1 MACPPCWALKRS
13 CPLSCGDGCWLACP
27 PSWAAKWLCPPLTWR
42 WVLVGGSAFLAR
54 GLVSLDVEVGV
65 GWCVR
70 LVSLLHVRVGVG
82 WCVRLSWALKRSCFP
97 SCGGGCCLVSPP
109 SWALKWFCPP
119 FCGGILLD
127 FESIHTFVLGK
138 YTFVLGK
145 YTFMILF
152 RHHFS
157 VNRWFERSCLLFER
171 SCLLFVMQ
179 GLFVQG

>member
-1 MACPPCWALKRS
+1 MSAFLAAFIWRWVLVGVFAFLGLVGWRVRVSWALKRS

-70 LVSLLHVRVGVG
+70 LVSRLHGRVPF
-82 WCVRLSWALKRSCFP
+82 SWALKRSCFP

-119 FCGGILLD
+119 FCGGIL
-127 FESIHTFVLGK
+127 FVL
-138 YTFVLGK
+138 
-145 YTFMILF
+145 
-152 RHHFS
+152 
-157 VNRWFERSCLLFER
+157 
-171 SCLLFVMQ
+171 
-179 GLFVQG
+179 